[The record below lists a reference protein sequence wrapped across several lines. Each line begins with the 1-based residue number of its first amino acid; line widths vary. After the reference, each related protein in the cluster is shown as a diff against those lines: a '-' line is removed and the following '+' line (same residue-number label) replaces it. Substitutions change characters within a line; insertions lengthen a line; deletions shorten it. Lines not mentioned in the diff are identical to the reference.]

1 MRSQEPLEPDE
12 DLNARTDRR
21 WLADAFGGARAC
33 AWYWDAASGRIES
46 APDPA
51 TLFEGAPSTLQA
63 LEELVH
69 EADRAFRR
77 SVLSRALERGDSWLC
92 TFRLARVPGVRWIEE
107 RGRVWLGADGQPVR
121 AAALT
126 LDVTAR
132 KQAEQSLETQLR
144 SESRERHAAE
154 VAVGMAEA
162 ALRAL
167 SRSEAFLESIF
178 TSMEDG
184 LVLYRPDGGIS
195 RMNPRARQM
204 LGYGEAEQDEPIH
217 VRLARIRTLDVE
229 GKPIAFERLPM
240 VAALRGESS
249 RGVPLALRFADGRN
263 VWATAGAAPIRASDG
278 TIVGAVLTLS
288 DVTRLREL
296 QEQRE
301 DLARTISHDLR
312 TPLGVILAQAQL
324 LGRRNEG
331 ADSVRKRSE
340 AIVANAQR
348 MAAMLND
355 LVESALLEAGKLRL
369 ELAPLD
375 VVSMVRALSAR
386 LPAPF
391 GGERIRLEAA
401 EGLPAALADSNRL
414 ERVLVNLLTNAL
426 KYSAPA
432 SEVLVRVGADGGHV
446 VLEIEDRGQGI
457 APEDLPHLF
466 ERYFRALG
474 SSRLEGMGLG
484 LYTAR
489 MLVEAHGGTIGVTS
503 VPGQGSVFRVR
514 LPVGSPRA

>member
-1 MRSQEPLEPDE
+1 MQSQMPLEPDQ
-12 DLNARTDRR
+12 DWNAQTGAR
-21 WLADAFGGARAC
+21 WLADAFGAARAC
-33 AWYWDAASGRIES
+33 AWHWEAASGRIES
-46 APDPA
+46 ATGTA
-51 TLFEGAPSTLQA
+51 TLFGGAPSTLDDLA
-63 LEELVH
+63 ELVH
-69 EADRAFRR
+69 EADRPFRKA
-77 SVLSRALERGDSWLC
+77 VLSRALEHGESWVC
-92 TFRLARVPGVRWIEE
+92 TFRLARVPGARWIEE
-107 RGRVWLGADGQPVR
+107 RGRAWLGADGRPAR
-121 AAALT
+121 MAALT

-132 KQAEQSLETQLR
+132 KEAEQSLETRLR

-154 VAVGMAEA
+154 VAIGMAEA

-178 TSMEDG
+178 ASMEDG
-184 LVLYRPDGGIS
+184 LVLYRLDGRIG

-204 LGYGEAEQDEPIH
+204 LGYGEAELDEPLH

-229 GKPIAFERLPM
+229 GRPVPHERLPM
-240 VAALRGESS
+240 VAALRGESI
-249 RGVPLALRFADGRN
+249 RGLPLALQFADGRI
-263 VWATAGAAPIRASDG
+263 VWATVGAAPIHASDG
-278 TIVGAVLTLS
+278 TIAGAVLTLS

-301 DLARTISHDLR
+301 DLARMISHDLR
-312 TPLGVILAQAQL
+312 TPLGVILAQAKL

-331 ADSVRKRSE
+331 ADSVRSRSE

-369 ELAPLD
+369 EVAPLD
-375 VVSMVRALSAR
+375 VVHMVQDLRAR
-386 LPAPF
+386 LAAPF

-401 EGLPAALADSNRL
+401 EVVPPALADPNRL

-432 SEVLVRVGADGGHV
+432 SEVVVRVGSDGAHV

-457 APEDLPHLF
+457 APGDLPHLF

-514 LPVGSPRA
+514 LPVGPPGV